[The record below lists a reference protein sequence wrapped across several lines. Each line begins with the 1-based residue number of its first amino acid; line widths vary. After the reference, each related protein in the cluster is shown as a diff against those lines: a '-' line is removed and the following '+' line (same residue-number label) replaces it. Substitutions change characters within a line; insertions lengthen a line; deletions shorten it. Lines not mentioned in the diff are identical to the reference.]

1 MYWNESFLDSLL
13 EADRDALLK
22 AGRSRQWQ
30 QGELLLRAGDRADA
44 AIVVLEGLVKIH
56 NTAADGSEVILALTG
71 PGELLG
77 ETSAVLD
84 RVRSASATA
93 LESVEGLVIPVGSF
107 RSFLADHQ
115 HATEALL
122 DLALGRLHV
131 SDIRLVEFAT
141 SDSLGRVTSRLIELA
156 ERFGT
161 RRDGGEIELALPIT
175 QEELAHWSAS
185 SLESMARALRTLRAL
200 GLIQTDRRRLVV
212 RDLDRLRQHSAA
224 L

>member
-1 MYWNESFLDSLL
+1 MYWNESFLGSLL
-13 EADRDALLK
+13 EADRTALLQ
-22 AGRSRQWQ
+22 AGRSRHWQ
-30 QGELLLRAGDRADA
+30 KGEFLLRAGDGADT

-56 NTAADGSEVILALTG
+56 NTAADGSEVMLALIGT
-71 PGELLG
+71 GELLG
-77 ETSAVLD
+77 ETSSVLD

-93 LESVEGLVIPVGSF
+93 LESVEGLVIPAGGF
-107 RSFLADHQ
+107 RSFLADHRR
-115 HATEALL
+115 AAEALL

-131 SDIRLVEFAT
+131 SDIRLVEFAV

-161 RRDGGEIELALPIT
+161 RRDSGEIELVLPIT

-185 SLESMARALRTLRAL
+185 SLESTARALRALRDL
-200 GLIQTDRRRLVV
+200 GLIETHRRRLVV
-212 RDLDRLRQHSAA
+212 LDIDRLRLHSAR

>member
-1 MYWNESFLDSLL
+1 MLF
-13 EADRDALLK
+13 
-22 AGRSRQWQ
+22 RS
-30 QGELLLRAGDRADA
+30 
-44 AIVVLEGLVKIH
+44 
-56 NTAADGSEVILALTG
+56 ALTG

-77 ETSAVLD
+77 EASGVRD

-93 LESVEGLVIPVGSF
+93 IESVEGLVIPVGSF

-131 SDIRLVEFAT
+131 SDVRLVEFAT
-141 SDSLGRVTSRLIELA
+141 SDSLGRVTSRLIELV

-161 RRDGGEIELALPIT
+161 RRDRGEIELALPIT

-185 SLESMARALRTLRAL
+185 SLESTARALRTLREL
-200 GLIQTDRRRLVV
+200 GLIETHRRRLVV
-212 RDLDRLRQHSAA
+212 LDLDRLRPHSAR